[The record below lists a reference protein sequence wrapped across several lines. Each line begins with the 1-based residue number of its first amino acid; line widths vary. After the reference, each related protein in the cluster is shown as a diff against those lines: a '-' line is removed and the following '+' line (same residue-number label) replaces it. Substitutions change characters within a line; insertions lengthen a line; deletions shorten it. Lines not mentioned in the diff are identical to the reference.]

1 LTRDIR
7 EWPLRC
13 TSMAIA
19 ALVAA
24 SIVASPAQ
32 AQDPLKT
39 LPDNYRLY
47 FENEQVKV
55 VHVLYPAKAKL
66 APHEHPRGSTAY
78 VYLSDSGPI
87 LFGHFN
93 LSYGAI
99 TRPPVVAGGVRLGRA
114 VDEVHD
120 VENPNDTPS
129 EFLRVEFKAIPPT
142 GFRGRFAAEPF
153 PAGEHFAKVHF
164 ENEHLRVTRRACA
177 PEQPCDIAPA
187 GTEAALVVALKPV
200 RLEPVTGGTARV
212 LERGRTLWLDEGA
225 ARLFRS
231 HEAAPAEL
239 MVFAFKTPATPA
251 ASAAPNP

>member
-1 LTRDIR
+1 MTLDIR
-7 EWPLRC
+7 AWPFRRTVPVGAVL
-13 TSMAIA
+13 
-19 ALVAA
+19 LAA
-24 SIVASPAQ
+24 SFLAAPTY
-32 AQDPLKT
+32 AQDAVKI
-39 LPDNYRLY
+39 LPNNYRLD

-66 APHEHPRGSTAY
+66 APHEHPKGSTAY

-87 LFGHFN
+87 LFGHYN

-99 TRPPVVAGGVRLGRA
+99 TRPAVLAGAVRLGRA

-120 VENPNDTPS
+120 VENPNDIPS

-142 GFRGRFAAEPF
+142 GFRGRFAPEAF

-164 ENEHLRVTRRACA
+164 ENDHLRVTRRVCA

-187 GTEAALVVALKPV
+187 GTEAALVVALRPV
-200 RLEPVTGGTARV
+200 RLEPAAGGAARV

-231 HEAAPAEL
+231 RDTVPAEL
-239 MVFAFKTPATPA
+239 MVFAFKSPTPGTSPK
-251 ASAAPNP
+251 P